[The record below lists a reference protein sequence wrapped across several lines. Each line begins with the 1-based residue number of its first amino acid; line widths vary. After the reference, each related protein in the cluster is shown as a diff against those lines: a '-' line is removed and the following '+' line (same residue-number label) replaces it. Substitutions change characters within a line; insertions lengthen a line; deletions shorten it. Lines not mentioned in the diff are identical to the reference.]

1 VPDRAPDPPRLLAI
15 VGPTASGKSR
25 LGLALAGRLAGEIL
39 CCDSVQVYRGLDIG
53 SAKPTRAEQAQVP
66 HHLLDLVDPDEPFHA
81 ARWAAQA
88 RETIGQVVARG
99 HLPIVV
105 GGTGLYFRALLRGLF
120 EAPPPDPAIRSR
132 HQQEAREQ
140 GVPALHSRLAGIDPQ
155 AAARIRPA
163 DLVRISRAL
172 EVFEQ
177 TGVPLSALH
186 RAAPPPPP
194 LDCFGV
200 MLDPPQAELRAR
212 VATRVDAMLAAG
224 WLDEIRALRAAGF
237 GAARALQS
245 LGYRQLGQF
254 LDGELTLE
262 AAVVAAKQATAAYAR
277 RQRTWFRS
285 ETMRLRLQGPSDA
298 EPVLA
303 SVAAWLELR

>member
-1 VPDRAPDPPRLLAI
+1 

-25 LGLALAGRLAGEIL
+25 LGLELAARLGGEIL

-66 HHLLDLVDPDEPFHA
+66 HHLLDLVDPSEPFHA
-81 ARWAAQA
+81 ARWAALA
-88 RETIGQVVARG
+88 RTAIDDVVARG
-99 HLPIVV
+99 HLPILV

-120 EAPPPDPAIRSR
+120 EAPPPDPAIRAR
-132 HQQEAREQ
+132 HQREADEQ
-140 GVPALHSRLAGIDPQ
+140 GVPALHARLAAVDPE
-155 AAARIRPA
+155 AAARISTA

-177 TGVPLSALH
+177 TGVPMSALH

-200 MLDPPQAELRAR
+200 LLDPPQGELRAR

-237 GAARALQS
+237 GATRALQS

-262 AAVVAAKQATAAYAR
+262 AAVVAARQATGAYAR

-285 ETMRLRLQGPSDA
+285 ETTRLRVQGPPDA
-298 EPVLA
+298 EPVLT
-303 SVAAWLELR
+303 SVAGWLDLR

>member
-1 VPDRAPDPPRLLAI
+1 VPDRAADPPPLLAV

-25 LGLALAGRLAGEIL
+25 LALDLAQRLNGEIL
-39 CCDSVQVYRGLDIG
+39 CCDSVQVYRGLDVG
-53 SAKPTRAEQAQVP
+53 SAKPTPAERALVP

-81 ARWAAQA
+81 ARWASAA
-88 RETIGQVVARG
+88 RVAIAEVRARG
-99 HLPIVV
+99 HLPILV

-120 EAPPPDPAIRSR
+120 EAPPPDPAIRAR
-132 HQQEAREQ
+132 HQQEAHEQ
-140 GVPALHSRLAGIDPQ
+140 GVPALHRRLTEIDPE
-155 AAARIRPA
+155 AAARIRTA
-163 DLVRISRAL
+163 DLLRISRAL

-194 LDCFGV
+194 IDCFGV
-200 MLDPPQAELRAR
+200 LLDPPQDELRRR
-212 VATRVDAMLAAG
+212 VATRVDQMLAAG

-254 LDGELTLE
+254 LDGELALE
-262 AAVVAAKQATAAYAR
+262 AAVTAAKQATAGYAR

-285 ETMRLRLQGPSDA
+285 ETMRLRLQAAADA

-303 SVAAWLELR
+303 SVAAWLDLR